1 MLYQY
6 GEHVAWRLALHID
19 AVDLDD
25 LVADVYQA
33 RSIGSATV
41 HDASNDDL
49 ARLLIRF
56 DGCTLKVDKELL
68 KSCLSVRKRER

>member
-41 HDASNDDL
+41 HDSSNDDL

-56 DGCTLKVDKELL
+56 DGCTLKVEKELL
-68 KSCLSVRKRER
+68 KTLP

>member
-19 AVDLDD
+19 AVDFDD

-33 RSIGSATV
+33 RSISSASV
-41 HDASNDDL
+41 HDACNDDL

-56 DGCTLKVDKELL
+56 DGCTLKVDKELINTF
-68 KSCLSVRKRER
+68 SQ